1 MKQNVGIF
9 IKEYRNRRRLSQTE
23 FAKRAGVTQT
33 IISNLERGQVKSLTT
48 VHATGI
54 AQAMGMTISEFMAK
68 VEV

>member
-23 FAKRAGVTQT
+23 FAQRAGVTQT

-48 VHATGI
+48 VNATGI
-54 AQAMGMTISEFMAK
+54 ARAMGMTISEFMER